1 MFGEYGPDMWGL
13 GLALGYAMLVW
24 IALEIAARRG
34 WSLYPR
40 PRPRHRELEGV
51 SQERSEFF

>member
-1 MFGEYGPDMWGL
+1 MFGEYGPDIWGL

-34 WSLYPR
+34 LPLSPPPR
-40 PRPRHRELEGV
+40 SSRREFERV
-51 SQERSEFF
+51 S